1 MEHRFVDSK
10 LKTIFKLLD
19 TDNDGSLD
27 LGQIIKIIQVVSQPS
42 DQSPIKNKNGYR
54 SIQ

>member
-1 MEHRFVDSK
+1 MENGFADSK

-42 DQSPIKNKNGYR
+42 AQFPTNKENGYR
-54 SIQ
+54 NIQ